1 MGGKSQ
7 GSARTPHE
15 APDSLRSSQR
25 LRAIGLISLGPI
37 KGPANKWKSTYF
49 DNTPIQNANGVDD
62 NDESSFNFK
71 NTEIAFTLGTQ
82 DQMPLQGFEMS
93 EREVSVGAEIKNVTP
108 VTRTVID
115 PDVTRLRITCG
126 VSALF
131 SQNENGDTEGTS
143 VSLEILINGQSRTV
157 KILMVNHH
165 LAFIAVTS
173 LIIYRLNHLP
183 SQSKD

>member
-15 APDSLRSSQR
+15 TPDSLRSSQR

-71 NTEIAFTLGTQ
+71 NT
-82 DQMPLQGFEMS
+82 
-93 EREVSVGAEIKNVTP
+93 
-108 VTRTVID
+108 
-115 PDVTRLRITCG
+115 
-126 VSALF
+126 
-131 SQNENGDTEGTS
+131 
-143 VSLEILINGQSRTV
+143 
-157 KILMVNHH
+157 
-165 LAFIAVTS
+165 
-173 LIIYRLNHLP
+173 
-183 SQSKD
+183 